1 MAAKNTGGGMMLGY
15 LIAGGLLALF
25 VKKAAAK
32 TPAPAPA
39 APAPYN
45 PFPLPAPI
53 DAVDAAAG
61 EIPGSMAPA
70 VGPVTAAA
78 AIWSN
83 LTPTSAPSGGYVNF
97 PSGSQSGVIFLPW
110 ATDSA
115 GNLYTQ
121 WAGQIYIVNP
131 NTDFLGNLSA
141 RLLGS

>member
-1 MAAKNTGGGMMLGY
+1 MARKRRRSNSGLMLGY
-15 LIAGGLLALF
+15 LIAGGLVAMLVA
-25 VKKAAAK
+25 KKAAAK
-32 TPAPAPA
+32 T
-39 APAPYN
+39 PAPYN
-45 PFPLPAPI
+45 PFPLPAPS
-53 DAVDAAAG
+53 AVDVAAG
-61 EIPGSMAPA
+61 EVPATMAPA

-83 LTPTSAPSGGYVNF
+83 LTPTSAPSGGFVNF
-97 PSGSQSGVIFLPW
+97 PSGSQSDIIFLPW

-131 NTDFLGNLSA
+131 TADFLGNLNA

>member
-1 MAAKNTGGGMMLGY
+1 MARSNSGLMLGY
-15 LIAGGLLALF
+15 LIAGGLLAAL
-25 VKKAAAK
+25 VAKKAKAK
-32 TPAPAPA
+32 TP

-45 PFPLPAPI
+45 PFPLP
-53 DAVDAAAG
+53 DAVDASAG
-61 EIPGSMAPA
+61 EVPATMAPA

-83 LTPTSAPSGGYVNF
+83 LTPTSAPSGGFVNF
-97 PSGSQSGVIFLPW
+97 PSGSQSDIVFLPW

-131 NTDFLGNLSA
+131 TADFLGNLNA